1 MATPAASDRKK
12 AERSSLAVLTYHKR
26 IFRIA
31 AVYHAAA
38 QSSANDALGG
48 CVASATAYVQRLS
61 QELIPEVKR

>member
-1 MATPAASDRKK
+1 VATPAASDRKK

-38 QSSANDALGG
+38 QRSANDAL
-48 CVASATAYVQRLS
+48 
-61 QELIPEVKR
+61 